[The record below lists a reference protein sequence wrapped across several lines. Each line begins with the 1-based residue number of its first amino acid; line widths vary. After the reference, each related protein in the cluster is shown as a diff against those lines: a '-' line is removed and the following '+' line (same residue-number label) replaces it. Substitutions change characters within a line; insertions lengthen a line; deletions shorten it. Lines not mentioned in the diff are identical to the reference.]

1 MAIIS
6 DVAPRDIVTG
16 AELEIDPL
24 TPVGIGATM
33 LSEEQRSL
41 LMDLITVYTS
51 VMAEGIADYRLERLY
66 DAGIDKIAFAWAG
79 GVERGEQHYYRVQGP
94 TFLIEY
100 DNTQNNANHIHSVW
114 REFDGDFGRDL
125 LREHVNTNP
134 H

>member
-33 LSEEQRSL
+33 LSEGQRLL
-41 LMDLITVYTS
+41 LMDLITAYTS

-66 DAGIDKIAFAWAG
+66 DAGIDKIAFAWP
-79 GVERGEQHYYRVQGP
+79 GEFNEVNSTTIECRAQH
-94 TFLIEY
+94 
-100 DNTQNNANHIHSVW
+100 S
-114 REFDGDFGRDL
+114 
-125 LREHVNTNP
+125 
-134 H
+134 